1 MDESTNSEWQC
12 DTDEAY
18 TAPSV
23 ELLGSLSELTLG
35 AGGGCGAHTHKEKLH
50 TDGFGNGQSGCV
62 IS

>member
-1 MDESTNSEWQC
+1 MDESTSSEWEC
-12 DTDEAY
+12 DTDKAY

-35 AGGGCGAHTHKEKLH
+35 TGGGCGAHTHKEKLH
-50 TDGFGNGQSGCV
+50 TDGFSNGQSGCV